1 MRKMKTQ
8 LGQKKMRLRRG
19 KRMQQS
25 LETQTESPHH
35 DTILV
40 QSYSRSPQESEP
52 PRSPGVEVQHQQQNN
67 CGATEVK
74 SHRGEREQQNPS
86 LCPSAPLQL
95 SGRFYLPRYVAH
107 RAPRILRPFRNKIR
121 PCPGTGNEEEQ
132 GIDQDLL
139 RALRAVSLGWKLIP
153 VPGQGAKRPGEVSQ
167 ISTTHLQKYVLEVT
181 SLAKLGEGMRR
192 KQETLDSFYQ
202 IKLQTLQQVRV
213 YIQNMQTF
221 ECVL

>member
-1 MRKMKTQ
+1 M
-8 LGQKKMRLRRG
+8 
-19 KRMQQS
+19 
-25 LETQTESPHH
+25 
-35 DTILV
+35 
-40 QSYSRSPQESEP
+40 
-52 PRSPGVEVQHQQQNN
+52 
-67 CGATEVK
+67 
-74 SHRGEREQQNPS
+74 
-86 LCPSAPLQL
+86 
-95 SGRFYLPRYVAH
+95 AH